1 MLRTCMHAV
10 PSSSK
15 AFLVHD
21 VGPVFLVVLSA
32 GPAAAAAA
40 DVSEQPV
47 VSVQWQQQLQASLR

>member
-1 MLRTCMHAV
+1 MHAV